1 MTNMASNKGT
11 LSDAI
16 AQANEEYAAIS
27 TSDLRLPIQKPKPT
41 KPSVDPTTST
51 SFEIIELKS
60 KAKVTSAQAAEG
72 N

>member
-1 MTNMASNKGT
+1 MMTNMASNKGT

-27 TSDLRLPIQKPKPT
+27 TDLRLTIQKTKPT
-41 KPSVDPTTST
+41 KPSVDPTTSIP
-51 SFEIIELKS
+51 FEIIELKS
-60 KAKVTSAQAAEG
+60 KAKFTSAQAVEG